1 MDSGYDNPFGFT
13 VLADGNGGFMPCPTL
28 LTEEEAIRYLRL
40 DTLGRKD
47 PSKTL
52 QYYRERG
59 LIKAT
64 RISNVNFYT
73 RGITGQLRGNHDRSH
88 ERKEASMSRR
98 VKMSKDPRNK
108 GKPWVV
114 RWTDGIDLVTGKTKW
129 SAKSFK
135 YKLEAQDFAA
145 EKRTES
151 RDISQAVGT
160 PYRMTLGRFLNE
172 WSLTRDNNDY
182 QSGTRTLDGN
192 TVVRLTAH
200 FGKHTPARRYHT
212 DGGGEVHFHACTH
225 RWQGQAAISVVE
237 GSNATECQDHVQHG
251 NRVGTD

>member
-73 RGITGQLRGNHDRSH
+73 RASLDSFVATMTALTN
-88 ERKEASMSRR
+88 ERR
-98 VKMSKDPRNK
+98 
-108 GKPWVV
+108 
-114 RWTDGIDLVTGKTKW
+114 
-129 SAKSFK
+129 
-135 YKLEAQDFAA
+135 
-145 EKRTES
+145 
-151 RDISQAVGT
+151 QA
-160 PYRMTLGRFLNE
+160 
-172 WSLTRDNNDY
+172 
-182 QSGTRTLDGN
+182 
-192 TVVRLTAH
+192 
-200 FGKHTPARRYHT
+200 
-212 DGGGEVHFHACTH
+212 
-225 RWQGQAAISVVE
+225 
-237 GSNATECQDHVQHG
+237 
-251 NRVGTD
+251 